1 MYNAATRLYTELLR
15 VYFDDYN
22 SIIDSQK
29 EEMGKNMILLIYL
42 SENMIIVNVMKN
54 HLMKKKNQEEE
65 DDQEE
70 FLDVP
75 SMPLLKGD
83 GEEAN
88 EEKELKILAP
98 NKPLTKLAVILTQ
111 INARNNS

>member
-29 EEMGKNMILLIYL
+29 EEMDKNMIVLIYL

-54 HLMKKKNQEEE
+54 HLMKKKNQMIKKN
-65 DDQEE
+65 
-70 FLDVP
+70 FLNDHP
-75 SMPLLKGD
+75 CHC
-83 GEEAN
+83 
-88 EEKELKILAP
+88 
-98 NKPLTKLAVILTQ
+98 
-111 INARNNS
+111 